1 MSKHI
6 QKVKQGGNPTS
17 GKRGGMKQ
25 QVNTRKIGES
35 TAKRMQAK
43 AKRPVSKAMQE
54 EIDSDIGDD
63 IDMDE
68 VEQPH
73 PKTKGKA
80 LMNDPFF

>member
-1 MSKHI
+1 
-6 QKVKQGGNPTS
+6 
-17 GKRGGMKQ
+17 
-25 QVNTRKIGES
+25 
-35 TAKRMQAK
+35 MQAK